1 MRLDPEI
8 STSLGATSVLMREAK
23 LNFDRNGD
31 PLGVAIVLSGE
42 ELEAL
47 GVDLDSDAVA
57 YWIEEGELQLE
68 GRSR

>member
-1 MRLDPEI
+1 
-8 STSLGATSVLMREAK
+8 MREAK

-57 YWIEEGELQLE
+57 YWVEEGELQLE

>member
-1 MRLDPEI
+1 
-8 STSLGATSVLMREAK
+8 MREAK

-42 ELEAL
+42 ELEEL
-47 GVDLDSDAVA
+47 GVDSDSDAVA
-57 YWIEEGELQLE
+57 YWIEDGELQFE